1 MPYQPALTERLDA
14 ARNGPEFSA
23 AILDLF
29 GALDRPTD
37 PDPDD
42 PQEAT
47 P

>member
-1 MPYQPALTERLDA
+1 MTYQPTLTERLDS

-29 GALDRPTD
+29 GALDTD